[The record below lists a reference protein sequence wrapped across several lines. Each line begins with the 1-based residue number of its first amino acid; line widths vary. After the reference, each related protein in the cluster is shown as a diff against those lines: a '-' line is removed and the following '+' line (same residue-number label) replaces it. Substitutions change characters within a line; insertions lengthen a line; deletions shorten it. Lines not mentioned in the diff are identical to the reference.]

1 MEAGTGC
8 ASSKVASTAGKG
20 SWPYTS
26 SFVGCSRLDS
36 GRKLEVTALVLTY
49 FRIKTR
55 DKAAS
60 QVGWSY
66 QPWPP
71 ALGVMDEVSLL
82 VQGSFTQAGK
92 VSVTLV
98 LLFGN

>member
-1 MEAGTGC
+1 M
-8 ASSKVASTAGKG
+8 STAGKG

-60 QVGWSY
+60 QVG
-66 QPWPP
+66 
-71 ALGVMDEVSLL
+71 
-82 VQGSFTQAGK
+82 
-92 VSVTLV
+92 
-98 LLFGN
+98 